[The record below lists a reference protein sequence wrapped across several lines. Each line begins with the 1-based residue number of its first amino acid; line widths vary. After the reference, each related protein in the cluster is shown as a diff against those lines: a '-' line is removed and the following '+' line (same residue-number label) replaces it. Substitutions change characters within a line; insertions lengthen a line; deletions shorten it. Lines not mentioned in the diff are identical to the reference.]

1 MHLIHRSADVIQ
13 ELPVVSLAKINNF
26 PVFIGCVTHPI
37 SEDVFADLEWQICPS
52 NGLIQLGSL
61 VPLDVL
67 YSENQSSALGHVWSL
82 HHQQFAQFIFDNA
95 AGSVLEI
102 GGAHGALSIEYSK
115 LVSNIDWTII
125 EPNPIPLPNV
135 PAKYIRGFFDDTF
148 QHDRIL
154 TLLFTLILLNIFI
167 IRVSLFHISSFLSQ
181 GKKML
186 FSIPHLEEW
195 LKKKYTNCINF
206 EHTIFLTEP
215 YVEYILAKYHFRVD
229 KKYYFGDTHSIF
241 YSCTKVDDIPLKK
254 LPSDLYESNK
264 NIYKEFAD
272 YYFNLIDEFNLT
284 LSKYHQTNLFI
295 CLGHTYSLNI
305 SYFPA

>member
-1 MHLIHRSADVIQ
+1 MDLIYRSADVIE

-61 VPLDVL
+61 VPLDIYIQKINLPHLVML
-67 YSENQSSALGHVWSL
+67 VIASSKVC
-82 HHQQFAQFIFDNA
+82 QFIFDNA

-135 PAKYIRGFFDDTF
+135 PAKYIRGFLTILFNTT
-148 QHDRIL
+148 RIL

-167 IRVSLFHISSFLSQ
+167 IHVSLFHISHPSCPKVRKCFFQSHTLKN
-181 GKKML
+181 G
-186 FSIPHLEEW
+186 LEEV
-195 LKKKYTNCINF
+195 Y
-206 EHTIFLTEP
+206 
-215 YVEYILAKYHFRVD
+215 
-229 KKYYFGDTHSIF
+229 
-241 YSCTKVDDIPLKK
+241 K
-254 LPSDLYESNK
+254 L
-264 NIYKEFAD
+264 
-272 YYFNLIDEFNLT
+272 
-284 LSKYHQTNLFI
+284 HQL
-295 CLGHTYSLNI
+295 
-305 SYFPA
+305 